1 MPPDEFVNHI
11 RDALTHLYDHV
22 HLQSHPLADY
32 LAETNDV
39 GQVTRAQKLRRLLLN
54 ALEELSPPA
63 DACAN
68 SDAQIH
74 YSALHYRYIDGLA
87 PEQIAEILAIS
98 PRQTYRKIREGIEA
112 VASLLW
118 DRFQMEVKVG
128 AMVRPKAAADRRSM
142 AQATV
147 AYMNTQAHP
156 EILEVSSLVAG
167 VVKDLQ
173 PYCERIGAEIDL
185 QMSAKSLY
193 IHADRIM
200 LRQAL
205 LNLLTSGLGQTAR
218 PRILVN
224 LLQERR
230 ELRLSL
236 EIQANQESEER
247 RQKTAERE
255 GIGLEVAMRLFELQ
269 GCQIYQ
275 ARAGEQWRVELGLPL
290 AGPHHVLLID
300 DMPDMLDLFQRFTI
314 PYAVEVTGAKSVD
327 EATKLLDEFTPSLI
341 LLDVMLPRKDGWEFL
356 QTLKANPAT
365 TQIPVIICSILNE
378 PDLATALGA
387 DDYLRK
393 PVRQEALLK
402 MLVRWLDLDPAQAPV
417 IL

>member
-1 MPPDEFVNHI
+1 MPPEEFVNHI

-32 LAETNDV
+32 LAEANGV
-39 GQVTRAQKLRRLLLN
+39 GQVTRAQKLRRLLLD

-63 DACAN
+63 DACAS

-87 PEQIAEILAIS
+87 PEQIGEILAIS

-118 DRFQMEVKVG
+118 DRFQLEAKVEATVQPG
-128 AMVRPKAAADRRSM
+128 AAADRRTL

-156 EILEVSSLVAG
+156 EALEIGALVAG
-167 VVKDLQ
+167 VIKDLH
-173 PYCERIGAEIDL
+173 PYCERIGAKIHL
-185 QMSAKSLY
+185 NLPPKSLY
-193 IHADRIM
+193 IYADRTM

-205 LNLLTSGLGQTAR
+205 LNLLTSGLAQTAS
-218 PRILVN
+218 PTILVS
-224 LLQERR
+224 LLQERD

-236 EIQANQESEER
+236 EIRASVAMKGIS
-247 RQKTAERE
+247 QKTNQRE

-269 GCQIYQ
+269 GCQISQ
-275 ARAGEQWRVELGLPL
+275 GSTEEHWQVELTLPL
-290 AGPHHVLLID
+290 AGPHRVLLID
-300 DMPDMLDLFQRFTI
+300 DMPDMLDLFQRFTA
-314 PYAVEVTGAKSVD
+314 PYAVEVIGAKSVD
-327 EATKLLDEFTPSLI
+327 EATRLLDEFTPSLI

-365 TQIPVIICSILNE
+365 SQIPVIICSILNE
-378 PDLATALGA
+378 PDLAIALGA

-393 PVRQEALLK
+393 PIRQEALLQ
-402 MLVRWLDLDPAQAPV
+402 MLVRWLHLDPAQAPV
-417 IL
+417 IQ